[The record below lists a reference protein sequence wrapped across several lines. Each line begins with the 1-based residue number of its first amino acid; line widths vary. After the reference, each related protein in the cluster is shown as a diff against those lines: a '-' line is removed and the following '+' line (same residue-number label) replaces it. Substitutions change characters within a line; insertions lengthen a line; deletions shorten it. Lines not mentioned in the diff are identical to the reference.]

1 MVTGV
6 TLKVGS
12 WGRRPV
18 QNERRAV
25 VEGMGVRNGAVK
37 KRFWTV

>member
-18 QNERRAV
+18 QNERRSS
-25 VEGMGVRNGAVK
+25 VEVMGVRNGAVK

>member
-6 TLKVGS
+6 TVKVGS

-18 QNERRAV
+18 QNERRSS
-25 VEGMGVRNGAVK
+25 VEAMGVGAVK
-37 KRFWTV
+37 KRFWTA